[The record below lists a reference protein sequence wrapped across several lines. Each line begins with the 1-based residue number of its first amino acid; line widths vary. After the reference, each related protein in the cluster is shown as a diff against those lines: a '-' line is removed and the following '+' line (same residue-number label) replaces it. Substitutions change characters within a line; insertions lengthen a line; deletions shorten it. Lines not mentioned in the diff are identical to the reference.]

1 MGKREVHVVVIR
13 KWVTLV
19 LLVLVSAAMLA
30 LLYYLSGKAY
40 ANESHPVRDMLAAA
54 FTGARPSRN
63 AILAGLMP
71 IIANGL
77 LFVPWGF
84 LTFLAIDKP
93 ARPRSRTYVLTCLGG
108 VLFAAAVTVW
118 QAYLPTRVTNPADIV
133 ANGLGAF
140 AGAVFGHL
148 RKTVHVQFEF

>member
-13 KWVTLV
+13 KRVTLV

-40 ANESHPVRDMLAAA
+40 ANQSHPVRDMLMGA
-54 FTGARPSRN
+54 FGGARPSRD

-71 IIANGL
+71 IIANAL

-84 LTFLAIDKP
+84 LTFLAIDRP
-93 ARPRSRTYVLTCLGG
+93 QRPRSRSYVLTCAAGA
-108 VLFAAAVTVW
+108 LFAAAVMVW
-118 QAYLPTRVTNPADIV
+118 QAFLPTRVSNPADIV
-133 ANGLGAF
+133 ANTLGVF